1 MRDTYQ
7 SWGRYPAEPQRAVR
21 PARAELKGAG
31 HNVLP
36 FGNGLSYGDSCLN
49 GTGSLLDT
57 ARLDRIVSFDAATG
71 RLRAE
76 AGVTL
81 ARILA
86 HAMPQGWFLP
96 VTPGTKHVTLGG
108 AIANDVHGKNHH
120 RRGTFGRHVVSLDL
134 VRSTGERLTCTPA
147 DNAPLFAATIG
158 GLGLTGLIAEAE
170 ISLIP
175 ITSGLIDQET
185 IRFGRLAEFLALA
198 EHSDRGFEY
207 SVAWIDQLAR
217 GPDLG
222 RGLFIRGNHASAG
235 SLTPPPMS
243 PRLTVPFA
251 PPVSMISRPT
261 LSAFNALYWRQQKMG
276 LKASRV
282 GTDPFFY
289 PLDKIGAWNRLYG
302 PRGLLQHQCALP
314 MSAGL
319 DAVAEMLRASQQ
331 AGEASFLTVLKV
343 FGDVPSPGLMS
354 FPRPGLTLTLDYAN
368 SGASTLKLLDRLDE
382 IVLSAGGA
390 INPYKDAR
398 MSPRA
403 FEASFPRWRELEAH
417 RDPAFSSTFWR
428 RVTRGP

>member
-1 MRDTYQ
+1 MARYQ
-7 SWGRYPAEPQRAVR
+7 SWGRYPSEPQRAVR
-21 PARAELKGAG
+21 PACAELAG
-31 HNVLP
+31 TGRSILA

-49 GTGSLLDT
+49 GAGTLLDTGSL
-57 ARLDRIVSFDAATG
+57 DRILSFDAATG

-81 ARILA
+81 ARILE

-120 RRGTFGRHVVSLDL
+120 RRGTFGRHVLAFDL
-134 VRSTGERLTCTPA
+134 VRSTGERMSCSPSA
-147 DNAPLFAATIG
+147 DTSLFSATIG

-170 ISLIP
+170 IALSP
-175 ITSGLIDQET
+175 IKSGLIDQET
-185 IRFGRLAEFLALA
+185 IRFGRLSEFLELA
-198 EHSDRGFEY
+198 AESDRGFEY

-217 GPDLG
+217 GADLG
-222 RGLFIRGNHASAG
+222 RGLFIRGNHASEGPLA
-235 SLTPPPMS
+235 PPPLT

-251 PPVSMISRPT
+251 PPVSVINRPT
-261 LSAFNALYWRQQKMG
+261 LTAFNALYWRQQRMG
-276 LKASRV
+276 LKATRV
-282 GTDPFFY
+282 PVDPFFY

-319 DAVAEMLRASQQ
+319 DAVAEMLRESQR

-343 FGDVPSPGLMS
+343 FGDMPSPGLLS

-368 SGASTLKLLDRLDE
+368 SGASTLRLLERLDE
-382 IVLSAGGA
+382 IVIAAGGA

-403 FEASFPRWRELEAH
+403 FAASFPRWRELEAH
-417 RDPAFSSTFWR
+417 RDPAFCSTFWR

>member
-21 PARAELKGAG
+21 PARAELRGAG
-31 HNVLP
+31 HSILP

-185 IRFGRLAEFLALA
+185 IRFGRLA
-198 EHSDRGFEY
+198 
-207 SVAWIDQLAR
+207 
-217 GPDLG
+217 
-222 RGLFIRGNHASAG
+222 
-235 SLTPPPMS
+235 
-243 PRLTVPFA
+243 
-251 PPVSMISRPT
+251 
-261 LSAFNALYWRQQKMG
+261 
-276 LKASRV
+276 
-282 GTDPFFY
+282 
-289 PLDKIGAWNRLYG
+289 
-302 PRGLLQHQCALP
+302 
-314 MSAGL
+314 
-319 DAVAEMLRASQQ
+319 
-331 AGEASFLTVLKV
+331 
-343 FGDVPSPGLMS
+343 
-354 FPRPGLTLTLDYAN
+354 
-368 SGASTLKLLDRLDE
+368 
-382 IVLSAGGA
+382 
-390 INPYKDAR
+390 
-398 MSPRA
+398 
-403 FEASFPRWRELEAH
+403 
-417 RDPAFSSTFWR
+417 
-428 RVTRGP
+428 